1 MLSLRGSISSGRR
14 DFLRVGGLG
23 LGGISLADMIE
34 LKARASENG
43 VPLRDKAVV
52 FLFMHGGPPQAETF
66 DPKMDA
72 PDNVRSQ
79 VGEVKTNIPGITY
92 GSTLQRLA
100 GLADKISVVRS
111 FTTGNGNHDI
121 KPIVGNTTHGANI
134 GSLYSKIAGPNRND
148 TGMPTNVALFPRAVV
163 PESQERNKNFGKFVS
178 TGSLGQSYAPFVPG
192 GDGNLS
198 KDMVLNVPQQRL
210 NDRKNL
216 LSSVDN
222 LRRRVDKS
230 NVLDGMTGFQE
241 QAFDTILG
249 GAADAFDLSAEDPKT
264 IERYDTAP
272 LVPYSSIRRVWN
284 NHKNYRDHVNSLG
297 KLMLMARRLVER
309 GCGFV
314 TVTTNFVWDFHAD
327 QNNATVTEGMKYV
340 GQPFD
345 HAVSAFIED
354 IYLRGL
360 QDKVL
365 LVCCG
370 EMGRTPKLNE
380 RGGRDHWGKL
390 APLML
395 SGGGFSHG
403 QVIGES
409 TRDGGEPNSDP
420 VTMQNLLGTVMNT
433 LLDVGEVRLME
444 NIPRKVKSLITDSE
458 PIKNLS

>member
-23 LGGISLADMIE
+23 LGGISLADMLE
-34 LKARASENG
+34 FKARASENG

-178 TGSLGQSYAPFVPG
+178 TGLLGQSYAPFVPG

-327 QNNATVTEGMKYV
+327 QNNATVTEGT
-340 GQPFD
+340 G
-345 HAVSAFIED
+345 
-354 IYLRGL
+354 IYKGELEQCMIISVQTDDVNVITALKEIGSRYKKQFN
-360 QDKVL
+360 QDCIL
-365 LVCCG
+365 Y
-370 EMGRTPKLNE
+370 
-380 RGGRDHWGKL
+380 
-390 APLML
+390 
-395 SGGGFSHG
+395 
-403 QVIGES
+403 S
-409 TRDGGEPNSDP
+409 T
-420 VTMQNLLGTVMNT
+420 
-433 LLDVGEVRLME
+433 
-444 NIPRKVKSLITDSE
+444 TDN
-458 PIKNLS
+458 PQFALT

>member
-1 MLSLRGSISSGRR
+1 MLSLRSSISSGRR

-23 LGGISLADMIE
+23 LGGISLADMLE
-34 LKARASENG
+34 FKARASENG
-43 VPLRDKAVV
+43 ISLRDKAVV

-230 NVLDGMTGFQE
+230 NVLDGMTSFQE
-241 QAFDTILG
+241 QAC
-249 GAADAFDLSAEDPKT
+249 S
-264 IERYDTAP
+264 
-272 LVPYSSIRRVWN
+272 
-284 NHKNYRDHVNSLG
+284 
-297 KLMLMARRLVER
+297 
-309 GCGFV
+309 
-314 TVTTNFVWDFHAD
+314 
-327 QNNATVTEGMKYV
+327 
-340 GQPFD
+340 
-345 HAVSAFIED
+345 
-354 IYLRGL
+354 
-360 QDKVL
+360 
-365 LVCCG
+365 
-370 EMGRTPKLNE
+370 
-380 RGGRDHWGKL
+380 
-390 APLML
+390 
-395 SGGGFSHG
+395 
-403 QVIGES
+403 
-409 TRDGGEPNSDP
+409 
-420 VTMQNLLGTVMNT
+420 
-433 LLDVGEVRLME
+433 
-444 NIPRKVKSLITDSE
+444 
-458 PIKNLS
+458 